1 MIYLVRHGLDD
12 ENYIGGHSDVDLI
25 EEGIVQVNDLGK
37 WFYQSNFNVDKI
49 FTSDVKR
56 AVSTAS
62 IINKYLNLE
71 LFLDNNLRELDK
83 GLLTGM
89 RKDDAMFLYPTY
101 VNINDVAIKYPN
113 GESMNDFYLRIKKLL
128 LYMFKY
134 EDCVVVTHRG
144 VINMIYCYL
153 LGDSVHLNKEK
164 YNVEH
169 ASVHELDLIKRKVRR
184 IK

>member
-12 ENYIGGHSDVDLI
+12 ENYIGGHSNVDLI
-25 EEGIVQVNDLGK
+25 EKGIIQANEVGK
-37 WFYQSNFNVDKI
+37 WFYDSNFNVDKI
-49 FTSDVKR
+49 ITSDVKR

-62 IINKYLNLE
+62 IINE
-71 LFLDNNLRELDK
+71 HLDLSLILDSRLRELDK

-89 RKDDAMFLYPTY
+89 KRDDAMDLYPEY
-101 VNINDVAIKYPN
+101 VNMKNIGIKYPS
-113 GESMNDFYLRIKKLL
+113 GESMIDFYLRIKKLF
-128 LYMFKY
+128 MIMSKY
-134 EDCVVVTHRG
+134 ENSIVVTHRG

-153 LGDSVHLNKEK
+153 FDEQLDLNKEK

>member
-25 EEGIVQVNDLGK
+25 FDGIKQANDVGK
-37 WFYQSNFNVDKI
+37 WFYNLNINVDKI

-56 AVSTAS
+56 AISTAN
-62 IINKYLNLE
+62 IINEYLDLE
-71 LFLDNNLRELDK
+71 LILDSKLRELDK

-89 RKDDAMFLYPTY
+89 KKEEALFLYPDY
-101 VNINDVAIKYPN
+101 VNISSVDTKYLG
-113 GESMNDFYLRIKKLL
+113 GESMMEFYSRIKILFSNMS
-128 LYMFKY
+128 LY
-134 EDCVVVTHRG
+134 ENGIVVTHRG

-153 LGDSVHLNKEK
+153 FNDELDLNKEK

-169 ASVHELDLIKRKVRR
+169 ASVHELDLIKRKIRR